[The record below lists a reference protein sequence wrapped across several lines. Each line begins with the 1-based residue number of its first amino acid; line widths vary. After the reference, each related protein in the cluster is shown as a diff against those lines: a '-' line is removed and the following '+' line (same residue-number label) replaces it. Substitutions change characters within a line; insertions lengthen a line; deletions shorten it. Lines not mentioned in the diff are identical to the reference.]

1 MMRERPDYQ
10 EWHRDLAMA
19 QDTIVFA
26 AKVDAFAERYGDYV
40 LTDPGSPFRD
50 AHCAA
55 VFANLCGAKQVRL
68 IDANQPDFEVECDG
82 QWQAYE
88 VTEADMPGRHRD
100 AEIKAERQ
108 AAAHARMLSSDEW
121 LNPDCAKRILAN
133 ASEKKARKDYDPQFG
148 LLIYLNPGEFG
159 IYQQE
164 IERLMP
170 DATAVAGSY
179 FREVWVLW
187 KGVAYNPWYKG
198 RTSAVVRRPD

>member
-10 EWHRDLAMA
+10 EWHRELAMA
-19 QDTIVFA
+19 QDTTVFS

-55 VFANLCGAKQVRL
+55 AFANLCGAKQVRL
-68 IDANQPDFEVECDG
+68 IDANRPDFEVECDG

-88 VTEADMPGRHRD
+88 VTEADMPGRHRN

-121 LNPDCAKRILAN
+121 LNPDCAKGILAS
-133 ASEKKARKDYDPQFG
+133 ASEKKARKDYDPQVG
-148 LLIYLNPGEFG
+148 LIIYLNPGEFE
-159 IYQQE
+159 IHQEE
-164 IERLMP
+164 IEALMK
-170 DATAVAGSY
+170 DATTVAGCR
-179 FREVWVLW
+179 FEQVWVLW
-187 KGVAYNPWYKG
+187 KGVAYNTWSNGKAAA
-198 RTSAVVRRPD
+198 TVLRPD